1 MNCTFNEALNTEVI
15 AKILRFKS
23 NSPSESEVDLS
34 NLESSLVNKSL
45 AMETIEALTSHQLVQ
60 FLIESFGDEANKNN
74 LDDLFDLLLNK
85 FGMSAAS
92 NTFILAQID
101 SLVKRTS
108 VSEEFFNRLCEIHQI
123 SLKYIVQIVESL
135 LRKSSSLKVK
145 PGSVLLEKLNQINTE
160 DDRMQVD
167 GGVDIKFSAFPFSKT
182 ARVFQENGTV
192 SEEVKL
198 NDVMDQN
205 EFSMTCLNNIEAQI
219 EDIKS
224 KRLRE
229 IDRESNEMVYED
241 ISQSPEA
248 QPSKQEALE
257 LLIKD
262 SKPQNL
268 ERNMNSFFDAYAI
281 K

>member
-192 SEEVKL
+192 SEEAKL